1 MLGLRFIKFSSQGS
15 TPKAIAGKESVT
27 RFTHKSCIGQRG
39 VAQPIKRA
47 VKIVIISPMFEDS
60 RKCTDFFMFSYISR
74 PDATAFTMVAKLS
87 SASII
92 SPAALATSVPPSP
105 IAQPISA
112 VFKAGASFTPSPVI
126 ATISPLAFSSSTIL
140 YLCSGFTLAKI
151 LHFSTAEEN
160 SLLLIASNSA
170 PVAVSVPIPVFSP
183 MALAVK
189 GLSPVIIMVLIPA
202 LLHSFTA

>member
-1 MLGLRFIKFSSQGS
+1 
-15 TPKAIAGKESVT
+15 
-27 RFTHKSCIGQRG
+27 
-39 VAQPIKRA
+39 
-47 VKIVIISPMFEDS
+47 
-60 RKCTDFFMFSYISR
+60 MFSYISR

-105 IAQPISA
+105 IAQPMSA

-140 YLCSGFTLAKI
+140 YLWYHAKI

-183 MALAVK
+183 IALAVK